1 MVNYF
6 LPVVEGRLLVLA
18 SGGVFGRQHDKNEKA
33 WSLGKLSIFFYL
45 FIDIR
50 ERGRKGDG

>member
-6 LPVVEGRLLVLA
+6 LPVVEGRLLILA

-33 WSLGKLSIFFYL
+33 WSLGKLSIFFM

-50 ERGRKGDG
+50 ERGKKGDG